1 MMEVVIPALTE
12 ELSTIIQQA
21 MTGDKTAFS
30 KLVWRYKDHI
40 INIAFGVVGN
50 AQDAEDIAQEA
61 FLKAYLSINRLT
73 SANAFYRW
81 LVKITV
87 NLSIDKKTANSL
99 GRIQPLE
106 SALPLSNPAQSP
118 ELVAVQKEQQRL
130 VLAALEQLTLEQR
143 TVWVLY
149 EFQELP
155 YNEIGQILNIPLG
168 TVKSRISAARSRL
181 REILA
186 PERL

>member
-1 MMEVVIPALTE
+1 MPALTE
-12 ELSTIIQQA
+12 ELSTVIQQA

-40 INIAFGVVGN
+40 VNIAFGVIGN
-50 AQDAEDIAQEA
+50 SQDAEDIAQEA
-61 FLKAYLSINRLT
+61 FLKAYQSIGHLS

-87 NLSIDKKTANSL
+87 NLSIDKKTANAL
-99 GRIQPLE
+99 RRAQPLE
-106 SALPLSNPAQSP
+106 SALPLSSPVHSP
-118 ELVAVQKEQQRL
+118 EIVAEQREQQQW
-130 VLAALEQLTLEQR
+130 VLAALERLTVEQR
-143 TVWVLY
+143 TVLVLR
-149 EFQELP
+149 EFQELS
-155 YNEIGQILNIPLG
+155 YEEITHILNIPLG

>member
-1 MMEVVIPALTE
+1 MPALTE
-12 ELSTIIQQA
+12 ELSTVIQQA

-40 INIAFGVVGN
+40 VNIAFGVVGN
-50 AQDAEDIAQEA
+50 SQDAEDIAQES
-61 FLKAYLSINRLT
+61 FLKAYQSIGHLS

-87 NLSIDKKTANSL
+87 NLSIDKKTANALRSA
-99 GRIQPLE
+99 QPLE
-106 SALPLSNPAQSP
+106 SALPLSSPAQSP
-118 ELVAVQKEQQRL
+118 DMVAEEREQQQR
-130 VLAALEQLTLEQR
+130 VLAALERLTVEQR
-143 TVWVLY
+143 TVLVLR
-149 EFQELP
+149 EFQELS
-155 YNEIGQILNIPLG
+155 YEEITHILNIPLG

-186 PERL
+186 LERL

>member
-1 MMEVVIPALTE
+1 VTNMDCKTCKDLLWEHLDNQLNNDLTQQVDEHLANCPACRTE
-12 ELSTIIQQA
+12 
-21 MTGDKTAFS
+21 
-30 KLVWRYKDHI
+30 
-40 INIAFGVVGN
+40 
-50 AQDAEDIAQEA
+50 
-61 FLKAYLSINRLT
+61 LT
-73 SANAFYRW
+73 SLAE
-81 LVKITV
+81 T
-87 NLSIDKKTANSL
+87 T
-99 GRIQPLE
+99 IQPLE